1 MFPTH
6 VETSFKE
13 TCNKIYLYKY
23 PTLLTS
29 SFNQNSHDDAF
40 VVLHDYRICE
50 IYLFVQSLSP
60 PPQNEHGSGK
70 KITETS
76 FFNGH
81 LIVIFLMTFAI
92 LNQKTSENFYFID
105 REK

>member
-1 MFPTH
+1 M
-6 VETSFKE
+6 
-13 TCNKIYLYKY
+13 YKY

-50 IYLFVQSLSP
+50 IYLFVQSLSPP

>member
-1 MFPTH
+1 MMMHLWYYMIIEYARFI
-6 VETSFKE
+6 FL
-13 TCNKIYLYKY
+13 CN
-23 PTLLTS
+23 P
-29 SFNQNSHDDAF
+29 
-40 VVLHDYRICE
+40 
-50 IYLFVQSLSP
+50 SLPP